1 MLQSLRTKVLLLTAT
16 FGLVLAAGLAALMYT
31 SVFQYYSDWQY
42 QRTQQFLERIALAH
56 PDLWK
61 EYNNAGSGF
70 GQTLR
75 QYILYSPNTGLYLVD
90 KEGKV
95 LSSAG
100 EGRIFWSSY
109 KISLE
114 PLLSTHQV
122 DPSKPK
128 FGDDPDVQGASC
140 IVALYPVLA
149 GEEVKGYLYA
159 VARDAV
165 LQVQTTKLLGS
176 YAIRTSIK
184 AGLLTILVGL
194 LLTAAVLASFT
205 RPLSRLTK
213 ALEDIK
219 AKGFS
224 GDDLAD
230 GNSTNGNSTDRNST
244 GQSLGIQDLD
254 RNDEIGRLSRTFVGL
269 FERLKEEMRTV
280 KRVDLQRR
288 DMIASV
294 SHDLRTPLTALSGQL
309 ETIRIKG
316 AALSLEEQARYVDL
330 AFNNAQHL
338 KRLTDSLADLARLDN
353 PSFEAKR
360 EPMALG
366 ELADDLVQRYRLR
379 AEQQGVTLNVDYP
392 DGLPLIPLDAS
403 LMERALSNLLD
414 NALRV
419 TPAQGR
425 ITVTVRGEPERGAQ
439 TITLGRPTQFLPKGA
454 AQRLSVSD
462 TGPGVAPEE
471 QSKIFQKFYQASQH
485 REHRGSAGLGLAIV
499 QRVADLHEGRVTLDS
514 VLGKGSTFS
523 VIFPAQ

>member
-1 MLQSLRTKVLLLTAT
+1 MLQSLRTKVLLLTAA
-16 FGLVLAAGLAALMYT
+16 FGLILAAGLAALMYS
-31 SVFQYYSDWQY
+31 SVFQYYTDWQY

-61 EYNNAGSGF
+61 EYNKSGSSF

-75 QYILYSPNTGLYLVD
+75 QYILYSPNTGLYLID

-109 KISLE
+109 KISID

-140 IVALYPVLA
+140 IVAIYPVLN
-149 GEEVKGYLYA
+149 GEELKGYLYA

-165 LQVQTTKLLGS
+165 LQVQPTKLLGS

-184 AGLLTILVGL
+184 AALLTILVGL
-194 LLTAAVLASFT
+194 VLTAAVLASFT

-224 GDDLAD
+224 EDDIPE
-230 GNSTNGNSTDRNST
+230 GNAT
-244 GQSLGIQDLD
+244 GQSLGIPDVE

-280 KRVDLQRR
+280 RRVDLQRR

-309 ETIRIKG
+309 ETIRMKG
-316 AALSLEEQARYVDL
+316 KLLTQEEQSRYVDL

-353 PSFEAKR
+353 PTFEAKR

-379 AEQQGVTLNVDYP
+379 AEQQGVTLDVDYP

-403 LMERALSNLLD
+403 LAERALSNLLD

-419 TPAQGR
+419 TPNKGK
-425 ITVTVRGEPERGAQ
+425 ITVSVKAEPMQAGATQER
-439 TITLGRPTQFLPKGA
+439 PKIGNGA
-454 AQRLSVSD
+454 ALREQRLSVSD

-471 QSKIFQKFYQASQH
+471 QSKIFQKFYQTAQH
-485 REHRGSAGLGLAIV
+485 REHRGSSGLGLAIV
-499 QRVADLHEGRVTLDS
+499 KRVADLHDGRVDLSS
-514 VLGKGSTFS
+514 VLGQGSTFS
-523 VIFPAQ
+523 VIFPAH

>member
-1 MLQSLRTKVLLLTAT
+1 MLQSLRTKVLLLTAA
-16 FGLVLAAGLAALMYT
+16 FGLILAAGLAALMYS
-31 SVFQYYSDWQY
+31 SVFQYYTDWQY

-56 PDLWK
+56 PDLWQ
-61 EYNNAGSGF
+61 EYNKSGSSF

-75 QYILYSPNTGLYLVD
+75 QYILYSPNTGLYLID

-100 EGRIFWSSY
+100 EGRIFWSNY
-109 KISLE
+109 KISID

-140 IVALYPVLA
+140 IVAIYPVLN
-149 GEEVKGYLYA
+149 GEEVQGYLYA

-165 LQVQTTKLLGS
+165 LQVQPTKLLGS

-184 AGLLTILVGL
+184 AALLTILVGL

-224 GDDLAD
+224 GEDLSEGMA
-230 GNSTNGNSTDRNST
+230 T
-244 GQSLGIQDLD
+244 GPSLGIPDVE

-280 KRVDLQRR
+280 QRVDLQRR

-309 ETIRIKG
+309 ETVRMKG
-316 AALSLEEQARYVDL
+316 KLLTLEEQGRYVDL

-338 KRLTDSLADLARLDN
+338 KRLTDSLADLSRLDN
-353 PSFEAKR
+353 PTFEAKR

-392 DGLPLIPLDAS
+392 DGLSLIPLDAS
-403 LMERALSNLLD
+403 LAERALSNLLD

-419 TPAQGR
+419 TPDQGK
-425 ITVTVRGEPERGAQ
+425 ITVSVTAEPQPAGANAHGSGIR
-439 TITLGRPTQFLPKGA
+439 TSEA
-454 AQRLSVSD
+454 VSEQRLSVSD
-462 TGPGVAPEE
+462 TGPGVALEE
-471 QSKIFQKFYQASQH
+471 QSKIFQKFYQTAQH
-485 REHRGSAGLGLAIV
+485 REHRGSSGLGLAIV
-499 QRVADLHEGRVTLDS
+499 KRVADLHDGRVDLRS
-514 VLGKGSTFS
+514 ALGQGSTFS
-523 VIFPAQ
+523 IIFPAR

>member
-1 MLQSLRTKVLLLTAT
+1 MLQSLRTKVLLLTAA
-16 FGLVLAAGLAALMYT
+16 FGLILAAGLAALMYS
-31 SVFQYYSDWQY
+31 SVFQYYTDWQY

-61 EYNNAGSGF
+61 EYNKSGSSF

-75 QYILYSPNTGLYLVD
+75 QYILYSPNTGLYLID

-109 KISLE
+109 KISID

-140 IVALYPVLA
+140 IVAIYPVLN
-149 GEEVKGYLYA
+149 GEELKGYLYA

-165 LQVQTTKLLGS
+165 LQVQPTKLLGS

-184 AGLLTILVGL
+184 AALLTILVGL
-194 LLTAAVLASFT
+194 VLTAAVLASFT

-224 GDDLAD
+224 EDDIPE
-230 GNSTNGNSTDRNST
+230 GNAT
-244 GQSLGIQDLD
+244 GQSLGIPDVE

-280 KRVDLQRR
+280 RRVDLQRR

-309 ETIRIKG
+309 ETIRMKG
-316 AALSLEEQARYVDL
+316 NQLTQEEQSRYVDL

-353 PSFEAKR
+353 PTFEAKR

-379 AEQQGVTLNVDYP
+379 AEQQGVTLDVDYP

-403 LMERALSNLLD
+403 LAERALSNLLD

-419 TPAQGR
+419 TPDKGR
-425 ITVTVRGEPERGAQ
+425 ITVSVKAEPIQA
-439 TITLGRPTQFLPKGA
+439 GA
-454 AQRLSVSD
+454 AQERPNPGNGAALAEQRLSVSD

-471 QSKIFQKFYQASQH
+471 QSKIFQKFYQTAQH
-485 REHRGSAGLGLAIV
+485 REHRGSSGLGLAIV
-499 QRVADLHEGRVTLDS
+499 KRVADLHDGRVDLSS
-514 VLGKGSTFS
+514 VLGQGSTFS
-523 VIFPAQ
+523 VIFPAH

>member
-1 MLQSLRTKVLLLTAT
+1 MLQSLRTKVLLLTAA
-16 FGLVLAAGLAALMYT
+16 FGLILAAGLAALMYS
-31 SVFQYYSDWQY
+31 SVFQYYTDWQY

-61 EYNNAGSGF
+61 EYNKSGSSF

-75 QYILYSPNTGLYLVD
+75 QYILYSPNTGLYLID

-100 EGRIFWSSY
+100 EGRIFWSNY
-109 KISLE
+109 KISID

-140 IVALYPVLA
+140 IVAIYPVLS

-165 LQVQTTKLLGS
+165 LQVQPTKLLGS

-184 AGLLTILVGL
+184 AALLTILVGL
-194 LLTAAVLASFT
+194 VLTAAVLASFT

-224 GDDLAD
+224 GAD
-230 GNSTNGNSTDRNST
+230 FPEGNAT
-244 GQSLGIQDLD
+244 GQSLGIPDVE

-280 KRVDLQRR
+280 RRVDLQRR

-316 AALSLEEQARYVDL
+316 NQLSQEEQCRYVDL

-353 PSFEAKR
+353 PTFEAKR

-379 AEQQGVTLNVDYP
+379 AEQQGITLNVDYP

-403 LMERALSNLLD
+403 LAERALSNLLD

-419 TPAQGR
+419 TPDKGK
-425 ITVTVRGEPERGAQ
+425 ITVSVKAEPRQAKETEAHSKDGSGMA
-439 TITLGRPTQFLPKGA
+439 FA
-454 AQRLSVSD
+454 EQRLSVSD

-471 QSKIFQKFYQASQH
+471 QSKIFQKFYQTAQH
-485 REHRGSAGLGLAIV
+485 REHRGSSGLGLAIV
-499 QRVADLHEGRVTLDS
+499 KRVADLHDGRVDLS
-514 VLGKGSTFS
+514 SALGQGSTFS
-523 VIFPAQ
+523 VIFPAN

>member
-16 FGLVLAAGLAALMYT
+16 FGLILAAGLAALMYS
-31 SVFQYYSDWQY
+31 SVFQYYTDWQY

-61 EYNNAGSGF
+61 EYNNTGSGF

-100 EGRIFWSSY
+100 EGRIFWSRY

-114 PLLSTHQV
+114 PLLSTHQI

-165 LQVQTTKLLGS
+165 LQVQPSKLLGS

-224 GDDLAD
+224 GDDLQD
-230 GNSTNGNSTDRNST
+230 GNST

-316 AALSLEEQARYVDL
+316 TSLGLDEQARYVDL
-330 AFNNAQHL
+330 AFNNAD
-338 KRLTDSLADLARLDN
+338 RL
-353 PSFEAKR
+353 P
-360 EPMALG
+360 
-366 ELADDLVQRYRLR
+366 
-379 AEQQGVTLNVDYP
+379 
-392 DGLPLIPLDAS
+392 
-403 LMERALSNLLD
+403 
-414 NALRV
+414 
-419 TPAQGR
+419 
-425 ITVTVRGEPERGAQ
+425 
-439 TITLGRPTQFLPKGA
+439 GRP
-454 AQRLSVSD
+454 
-462 TGPGVAPEE
+462 
-471 QSKIFQKFYQASQH
+471 
-485 REHRGSAGLGLAIV
+485 GSFG
-499 QRVADLHEGRVTLDS
+499 
-514 VLGKGSTFS
+514 
-523 VIFPAQ
+523 

>member
-1 MLQSLRTKVLLLTAT
+1 MLQSLRAKVLLLTAG
-16 FGLVLAAGLAALMYT
+16 FGLILSVGLAALMYS
-31 SVFQYYSDWQY
+31 SVFQYYTDWQY

-61 EYNNAGSGF
+61 EYNQTGASF

-109 KISLE
+109 KISIE
-114 PLLSTHQV
+114 PLLTAHQA
-122 DPSKPK
+122 DPSQPK

-140 IVALYPVLA
+140 IVAIYPVLN

-165 LQVQTTKLLGS
+165 LQVQPSKLLGS

-194 LLTAAVLASFT
+194 CLTAAVLASFT

-224 GDDLAD
+224 GGELIE
-230 GNSTNGNSTDRNST
+230 GTST
-244 GQSLGIQDLD
+244 GKSLGIPDVD

-269 FERLKEEMRTV
+269 FERLKEEMRNV
-280 KRVDLQRR
+280 RRVDLQRR

-309 ETIRIKG
+309 ETIRMKG
-316 AALSLEEQARYVDL
+316 NLLTPEEQLRYVDL

-379 AEQQGVTLNVDYP
+379 AEQQGVSLNVEYP
-392 DGLPLIPLDAS
+392 DGLPMIPLDAS
-403 LMERALSNLLD
+403 LTERALSNLLD

-419 TPAQGR
+419 TPDQGK
-425 ITVTVRGEPERGAQ
+425 ITVSVHAESTQSLGAGEGA
-439 TITLGRPTQFLPKGA
+439 R
-454 AQRLSVSD
+454 QRLSVSD

-471 QSKIFQKFYQASQH
+471 QSKIFEKFYQTAQH

-499 QRVADLHEGRVTLDS
+499 KRVADLHDGRVDLKS
-514 VLGKGSTFS
+514 VLGQGSTFS
-523 VIFPAQ
+523 IVFPAS